1 MASYTTSS
9 AGTGFPTLLEIH
21 VVKSLPQGV
30 QLVDAISFHRISHWN
45 VTEAV
50 DSLFSILAFT
60 RTAEEIM

>member
-30 QLVDAISFHRISHWN
+30 QLVDVISFHRISH
-45 VTEAV
+45 
-50 DSLFSILAFT
+50 
-60 RTAEEIM
+60 